1 MTGHTVNIE
10 KLNKENFDTW
20 KLQIGAI
27 LIKDDYWAYV
37 NGNKPAPKPEVAEGN
52 VVNAA
57 EIWKTAD
64 QKARADI
71 ILAMSASELCHIK
84 HCTTS
89 NEVWRKLEEVY
100 HPRGSARK
108 ATLLKQ
114 LLFTK
119 MKDGENMMDHLN
131 TFFGTVDKLS
141 EMEILVAE
149 DSLYFYCTVYLTVM
163 RTSAVLLKREMNC
176 QHLKP

>member
-27 LIKDDYWAYV
+27 LIKNDHWAYV
-37 NGNKPAPKPEVAEGN
+37 NGTKPAPELEIAEDN
-52 VVNAA
+52 VTNAA
-57 EIWKTAD
+57 EIEAWETAD

-71 ILAMSASELCHIK
+71 ILAMSPSELCHIK

-100 HPRGSARK
+100 HSRGMVNRA
-108 ATLLKQ
+108 
-114 LLFTK
+114 
-119 MKDGENMMDHLN
+119 
-131 TFFGTVDKLS
+131 
-141 EMEILVAE
+141 
-149 DSLYFYCTVYLTVM
+149 
-163 RTSAVLLKREMNC
+163 
-176 QHLKP
+176 